1 MTVAV
6 KAWQLRRAARE
17 SLDRGDSERA
27 LALASE
33 ALDAHRTPDGELLRL
48 LSAWLNAD
56 SLRHARSDAD
66 DPR

>member
-33 ALDAHRTPDGELLRL
+33 ALDTHRTPDGELLRL
-48 LSAWLNAD
+48 LSVWLNAI
-56 SLRHARSDAD
+56 H
-66 DPR
+66 

>member
-6 KAWQLRRAARE
+6 KAWQLRQAARE
-17 SLDRGDSERA
+17 SLDRGDSARA

-33 ALDAHRTPDGELLRL
+33 ALDTHRTRDGELLRL
-48 LSAWLNAD
+48 LGAWLNAD
-56 SLRHARSDAD
+56 SLKRAHSDAG